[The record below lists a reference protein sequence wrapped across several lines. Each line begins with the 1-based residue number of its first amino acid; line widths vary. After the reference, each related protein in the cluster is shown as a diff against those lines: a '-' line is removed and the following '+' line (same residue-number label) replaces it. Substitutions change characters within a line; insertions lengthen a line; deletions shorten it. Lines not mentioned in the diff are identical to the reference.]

1 MKLLEY
7 EAKQIFAK
15 EGIQVPKGILV
26 NRHEEILIPAD
37 ALAGKV
43 VVKAQ
48 VDIGGRGKA
57 GGVLMADHETVIAT
71 ARQLLDATIKGLP
84 GPAGAHRGASRY
96 PARVL
101 REHHN

>member
-1 MKLLEY
+1 MST

-26 NRHEEILIPAD
+26 NTHEEILIPAD

-84 GPAGAHRGASRY
+84 VQ
-96 PARVL
+96 RVL
-101 REHHN
+101 IEERLDIQHEY